1 MCLSFFSFKLPLQR
15 SLRGRGLNSSHA
27 GRHTRVKGAMIM
39 STEVSEIKILSFRV
53 LLFCRSLL
61 YCFGSVFLQD
71 QFFFTETISH

>member
-1 MCLSFFSFKLPLQR
+1 MSTEVYK
-15 SLRGRGLNSSHA
+15 
-27 GRHTRVKGAMIM
+27 VYKYIM
-39 STEVSEIKILSFRV
+39 STEVSEIKKSFKILSFRV

>member
-1 MCLSFFSFKLPLQR
+1 MFKFFFIQTTITKITE
-15 SLRGRGLNSSHA
+15 GRGLTSSHA

-71 QFFFTETISH
+71 KFFFTETISH